1 MNYIQSAIKL
11 LSDPK
16 EQNKSA
22 QDFALKTLKRYYA
35 ENLKAHQEYLQKDIY
50 TLIPLMTTFKQEM
63 EQIEEI
69 LNKQLTLF

>member
-1 MNYIQSAIKL
+1 MNYVQNAIKL
-11 LSDPK
+11 LSDPN

-35 ENLKAHQEYLQKDIY
+35 ENLSAHQEYLQKDIY
-50 TLIPLMTTFKQEM
+50 TLIPSMVTFKQEM

>member
-16 EQNKSA
+16 EQDKSV

-35 ENLKAHQEYLQKDIY
+35 ENLSAHQEYLQKDIY
-50 TLIPLMTTFKQEM
+50 NLIPSMITFKQEM
-63 EQIEEI
+63 EQIEEM